1 MSPYFRRQAIQR
13 PAGLEAIRMNRKAFV
28 VLVGSMF
35 ISMMGMGL
43 VTPFLP
49 IYANTM
55 GASGMEVGL
64 IQAAFSI
71 TGIGTLLFVGRLSD
85 RYGRKSFLSGGLTI
99 LAIASFGLLYAT
111 RPLHLILWRFFQGLG
126 ASAHLPIAQAYLGD
140 ITPTGREGRWMGYF
154 NSVLFAGLGAGPLL
168 GGVITDLF
176 SMKASFL
183 VMAFLN
189 ILGLIATLL
198 FLKEMPRKTAAREH
212 ASYLAPLKSRI
223 MRGIFTYRTT
233 AGLGTASLMAF
244 VPLFADLKLGLSA
257 SLIGIVLAAR
267 TPASII
273 QSYTGR
279 LADRWNRRRMIFWG
293 GIATVIATVLM
304 PSTEGFWTL
313 LLVHIFIILG
323 QSFGI
328 PAANAFVVSEGRT
341 YGMGASMTTFMLAMQ
356 IGNGIGPVVLG
367 GISDRLGLNSVFYSA
382 AVVMASGVFLCDWI
396 LLRSTVVESGIGNS

>member
-1 MSPYFRRQAIQR
+1 
-13 PAGLEAIRMNRKAFV
+13 MNRKAFI

-55 GASGMEVGL
+55 GANGVEVGL

-140 ITPTGREGRWMGYF
+140 ITPKGSEGKWMGYF
-154 NSVLFAGLGAGPLL
+154 NAVLFAGLGAGPLL
-168 GGVITDLF
+168 GGVIADAF

-183 VMAFLN
+183 IMALLN
-189 ILGLIATLL
+189 ILGLIATLI
-198 FLKEMPRKTAAREH
+198 FLKEMPRKIAAREH
-212 ASYLAPLKSRI
+212 ASYMAPLKSRI
-223 MRGIFTYRTT
+223 MRGIFIYRMT
-233 AGLGTASLMAF
+233 AGVGTASLMAF
-244 VPLFADLKLGLSA
+244 VPLFAELKIGLSTT
-257 SLIGIVLAAR
+257 LIGIVLATR
-267 TPASII
+267 TPASIV
-273 QSYTGR
+273 QSYTGK
-279 LADRWNRRRMIFWG
+279 LADRWNRRSMVFWG
-293 GIATVIATVLM
+293 GMATVFTTILLPQT
-304 PSTEGFWTL
+304 GRFWTL
-313 LLVHIFIILG
+313 MIVYILITLG

-328 PAANAFVVSEGRT
+328 PASNAYIVDEGRT
-341 YGMGASMTTFMLAMQ
+341 YGMGASMTMFMLAMQ
-356 IGNGIGPVVLG
+356 IGNGIGPVALG
-367 GISDRLGLNSVFYSA
+367 DVYDRLGLNAVFYSA
-382 AVVMASGVFLCDWI
+382 AAVMASGIVVCDWI
-396 LLRSTVVESGIGNS
+396 LRRCYVAKEAQGNS